1 MEAVAHSPSRLLAE
15 VDSKREGGVAMLVEM
30 LIGLHVGLCF
40 SARGGRERLKERG
53 LERERR
59 LAKQAA

>member
-1 MEAVAHSPSRLLAE
+1 MSNDEGQDMVNVAHSPSQLLAE

-40 SARGGRERLKERG
+40 AAK
-53 LERERR
+53 RR
-59 LAKQAA
+59 KLQ